1 MRQVCAAVG
10 EEALTYVNPI
20 GARKCANSQ
29 NIMPTQI
36 PPTRAIGLL
45 AGVTIVL
52 IALAVIFLEWDLR
65 ERELENARVET
76 VSLAHMFR
84 EQTERTFDTADL
96 VLRGVQERMQT
107 AYGSKLPLDSAEVH
121 LLLSARI
128 FGMRQLTAMML
139 VDAQGLVVNSTQPNS
154 ALPYS
159 VADREYFKGFA
170 GGRADGLFIGHPVA
184 NRDEGTWTLN
194 LARPFTGPDGK
205 FRGVAVA
212 VMNIPR
218 FDQFYNW
225 MKLSYSR
232 PIALYLD
239 DGTLIASVPHR
250 ANMIGD
256 RPPEL
261 SPEQLMSAESDVRF
275 VTHVRGDGGREVYA
289 LARAGRFPLLVS
301 VTNEEEP
308 ALALWRETSIPIVSG
323 AVLVCGFIFI
333 AALMLSGELAREA
346 KLARALRDAHD
357 RYHRTIDSL
366 MDAIVAVDESHNIIL
381 FNPAAE
387 RMFGVTAEQ
396 VFGTPLERLLPHRSR
411 ASHQNH
417 IAGFAHSEGASRA
430 MSPNLEIMGLRSD
443 GTEFPIE
450 STISQTMVDGKSQL
464 TAVLR
469 DVTARRRA
477 EAELREMNRQLRGL
491 SASLQN
497 VREQERTRIAMEL
510 HDDLGQQLT
519 GLKLELS
526 WLGGRVK
533 EGRQPTTAEVDTM
546 RHQLDAAI
554 ASVRR
559 IATELR
565 PPILDDLGFGE
576 AVSWQASEFAKR
588 SGLDVRVDLEA
599 ADRVEDNAVATAL
612 YRIVQES
619 LTNIVRHSGAS
630 KVEVSLGADD
640 NALVLTVR
648 DNGTGISDAARHGS
662 GIGLVSMRERATAL
676 GGHLTIISTP
686 GRGTMITVTLPI
698 EAAAAEEAA

>member
-1 MRQVCAAVG
+1 
-10 EEALTYVNPI
+10 
-20 GARKCANSQ
+20 
-29 NIMPTQI
+29 MPTQI
-36 PPTRAIGLL
+36 PPSRAIGVL
-45 AGVTIVL
+45 AAVTIVL
-52 IALAVIFLEWDLR
+52 ISLSVVFLLWDLR
-65 ERELENARVET
+65 ERELQNARVET

-84 EQTERTFDTADL
+84 EQTERTFDSADL

-139 VDAQGLVVNSTQPNS
+139 VDSQGLVVNSTTPDA

-159 VADREYFKGFA
+159 VANSDYFKDFA
-170 GGRADGLFIGHPVA
+170 GGKADGLFIGHPVA
-184 NRDEGTWTLN
+184 NRADGTWTLN
-194 LARPFTGPDGK
+194 LARPFNGPDGR

-225 MKLSYSR
+225 MKLSYAR

-250 ANMIGD
+250 ENMIGD

-261 SPEQLMSAESDVRF
+261 SREQLASAESDVRI
-275 VTHVRGDGGREVYA
+275 VTHLRGDGVREVFA

-308 ALALWRETSIPIVSG
+308 ALATWRETSIPIVSG
-323 AVLVCGFIFI
+323 AVLVCAFIFI
-333 AALMLSGELAREA
+333 AALMLARELTREA

-366 MDAIVAVDESHNIIL
+366 MDAIVAVDEAQNIIL

-387 RMFGVTAEQ
+387 RMFGVEAEE
-396 VFGTPLERLLPHRSR
+396 VFGTPLQQLLPHRAR
-411 ASHQNH
+411 PMHH
-417 IAGFAHSEGASRA
+417 GHLETFARTEGASRA

-450 STISQTMVDGKSQL
+450 STISQTVIDGKPQL

-469 DVTARRRA
+469 DVTQRRRA
-477 EAELREMNRQLRGL
+477 EADLREMNRQLRSL

-497 VREQERTRIAMEL
+497 VREQERSRIAMEL

-519 GLKLELS
+519 WLKLELS
-526 WLGGRVK
+526 WMGGRVK

-588 SGLDVRVDLEA
+588 SGLEVLLDLEA
-599 ADRVEDNAVATAL
+599 ADRVEDKAVATAL

-619 LTNIVRHSGAS
+619 LTNIVRHAGAS
-630 KVEVSLGADD
+630 KVEVSLTADED
-640 NALVLTVR
+640 ALVLTIR
-648 DNGTGISDAARHGS
+648 DNGTGIADGAGQGG

-676 GGHLTIISTP
+676 GGQLTIISTP
-686 GRGTMITVTLPI
+686 GRGTMITVALPI
-698 EAAAAEEAA
+698 DAAAISEPA